1 MENKPPTTVEGM
13 RKGLSPRRVAQLLL
27 LVNGLLWIGLGVY
40 GLVRFP
46 VGDEHAVFAWVVVGL
61 MFANALVLLLVAWGV
76 GRGNRFLYW
85 LGLGQVG
92 VNLLLSVTDQ
102 VGLWDWAV
110 LLLNAVT
117 LAVLFAQRRHFG
129 VRW

>member
-1 MENKPPTTVEGM
+1 MNEAEPAIRAPTPL
-13 RKGLSPRRVAQLLL
+13 RLAQILL
-27 LVNGLLWIGLGVY
+27 LVNALTWIGLGSY
-40 GLVRFP
+40 SLFRFP
-46 VGDEHAVFAWVVVGL
+46 VGEANLYVAWVVVGL

>member
-1 MENKPPTTVEGM
+1 M
-13 RKGLSPRRVAQLLL
+13 
-27 LVNGLLWIGLGVY
+27 
-40 GLVRFP
+40 
-46 VGDEHAVFAWVVVGL
+46 
-61 MFANALVLLLVAWGV
+61 LLLVAWGL
-76 GRGNRFLYW
+76 GRGSPFLYW
-85 LGLGQVG
+85 LGLAQVG

-102 VGLWDWAV
+102 VGLWGWAV